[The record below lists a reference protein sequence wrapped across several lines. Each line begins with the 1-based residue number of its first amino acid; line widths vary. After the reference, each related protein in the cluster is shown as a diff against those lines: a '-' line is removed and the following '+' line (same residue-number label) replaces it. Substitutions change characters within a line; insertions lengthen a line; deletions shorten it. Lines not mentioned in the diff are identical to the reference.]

1 MKLFDATPAGAAVP
15 RPTVGTYSNTNLYQL
30 GSQQSRSYTKHQNA
44 QPMNPMKKTTAL
56 IFSSLI
62 AISSAFAGA
71 DVKVGDVT
79 IVHPWARAT
88 PGAVKNSAAFMVF
101 DNKGA
106 ADKLLS
112 ATGDV
117 AREIQIHSMITE
129 AGVMKMR
136 EIKSLDIPA
145 SGKAE
150 LKPGGYHIMLIG
162 LKDGLK
168 EGQKFPLKLKFEKA
182 GEVIVE
188 VTAEK
193 AGGDHS
199 GHKH

>member
-1 MKLFDATPAGAAVP
+1 
-15 RPTVGTYSNTNLYQL
+15 
-30 GSQQSRSYTKHQNA
+30 
-44 QPMNPMKKTTAL
+44 MKKLSVLFAAL
-56 IFSSLI
+56 L
-62 AISSAFAGA
+62 AASAFAQDA
-71 DVKVGDVT
+71 NVGSIS

-88 PGAVKNSAAFMVF
+88 PGAVKNSAAFMMF

-106 ADKLLS
+106 ADKLIGVS
-112 ATGDV
+112 GDV

-145 SGKAE
+145 NGKAE
-150 LKPGGYHIMLIG
+150 LKPGGFHVMLIG

-168 EGQKFPLKLKFEKA
+168 EGEKFPLKLKIEKA
-182 GEVIVE
+182 GEVTVQ

-193 AGGDHS
+193 PGAHDHAE
-199 GHKH
+199 HKH

>member
-1 MKLFDATPAGAAVP
+1 MKKIAILFAAVLA
-15 RPTVGTYSNTNLYQL
+15 SN
-30 GSQQSRSYTKHQNA
+30 
-44 QPMNPMKKTTAL
+44 
-56 IFSSLI
+56 
-62 AISSAFAGA
+62 AFAQDAKIGSITV
-71 DVKVGDVT
+71 D
-79 IVHPWARAT
+79 HPWARAT

-106 ADKLLS
+106 ADKLIS
-112 ATGDV
+112 VTGDV

-145 SGKAE
+145 NGKAE
-150 LKPGGYHIMLIG
+150 LKPGGYHVMLIG

-168 EGQKFPLKLKFEKA
+168 EGTKFPLKLKFEKA
-182 GEVIVE
+182 GEVTVQ

-193 AGGDHS
+193 PGAHDHS

>member
-1 MKLFDATPAGAAVP
+1 
-15 RPTVGTYSNTNLYQL
+15 
-30 GSQQSRSYTKHQNA
+30 
-44 QPMNPMKKTTAL
+44 MKKISVIFAAL
-56 IFSSLI
+56 L
-62 AISSAFAGA
+62 AATAFAQDAKIGNITV
-71 DVKVGDVT
+71 D
-79 IVHPWARAT
+79 HPWARAT

-106 ADKLLS
+106 ADKLIS
-112 ATGDV
+112 VTGDV

-136 EIKSLDIPA
+136 EIKALDIPA
-145 SGKAE
+145 NGKAE
-150 LKPGGYHIMLIG
+150 LKPGGFHVMLIG

-168 EGQKFPLKLKFEKA
+168 EGEKFPLKLKFEKA
-182 GEVIVE
+182 GELTVV

-193 AGGDHS
+193 PGAQGHA